1 VVSAQQA
8 TAANLVVLEV
18 RLDQQLLSDALT
30 AYQYGDDVYLPLGDL
45 SRLLTIAITTQPV
58 EGRAGGY
65 ILDEQRTFSLD
76 VLERQVALAGRD
88 EALDR
93 SLVKLQPDDIYVAS
107 RLLARW
113 LPVDLKVDMSSLLLR
128 VHAREQLPLQARLAR
143 RGLQRAGFGAGPV
156 DPGYPRQPTAYA
168 LAGVPFIDQ
177 TVGVNLR
184 SGHPPDPSYTAYLT
198 GDLLGMQAA
207 MYALRWSAA
216 LRCRVCPGYRSA
228 ARPAMVRR
236 SATVP

>member
-1 VVSAQQA
+1 MQLSRSPPLARAVLCASIALACAPPQAQGQAVSAQQA

-128 VHAREQLPLQARLAR
+128 WPACHSSIRLLALTCAAATR
-143 RGLQRAGFGAGPV
+143 
-156 DPGYPRQPTAYA
+156 PTPA
-168 LAGVPFIDQ
+168 
-177 TVGVNLR
+177 T
-184 SGHPPDPSYTAYLT
+184 PPI
-198 GDLLGMQAA
+198 
-207 MYALRWSAA
+207 
-216 LRCRVCPGYRSA
+216 
-228 ARPAMVRR
+228 
-236 SATVP
+236 